1 MFGMQIIAISNNV
14 IKKTSLETNFS
25 GTAVLLMN
33 SNSCNLNIILNFLLR
48 FIRVSQTHMLQHAY
62 QKHIVFSK
70 WKNSLTFMQKI
81 PLHVHAQ
88 TNARADLFTVGTF
101 QSFTTQLYLIKF
113 KLSALF
119 FYIFEQYLC
128 SAFFHSNSSVY

>member
-25 GTAVLLMN
+25 ETAVILMN
-33 SNSCNLNIILNFLLR
+33 SNSCNLNIISNFLLR

-62 QKHIVFSK
+62 LKHTVFFQNEK
-70 WKNSLTFMQKI
+70 FTNFYAKNATPCSL
-81 PLHVHAQ
+81 VHAQ

-101 QSFTTQLYLIKF
+101 QSFTTQHNTT
-113 KLSALF
+113 LF
-119 FYIFEQYLC
+119 
-128 SAFFHSNSSVY
+128 N

>member
-1 MFGMQIIAISNNV
+1 
-14 IKKTSLETNFS
+14 
-25 GTAVLLMN
+25 
-33 SNSCNLNIILNFLLR
+33 
-48 FIRVSQTHMLQHAY
+48 
-62 QKHIVFSK
+62 
-70 WKNSLTFMQKI
+70 MQKI

>member
-25 GTAVLLMN
+25 ETAVLLMN

-81 PLHVHAQ
+81 PLHVH
-88 TNARADLFTVGTF
+88 LFTVGTF

-113 KLSALF
+113 EMSALF
-119 FYIFEQYLC
+119 FHIFEQYLS